1 MTGDLNA
8 ASNTITNLKA
18 PSQDSD
24 AATKVY
30 VDNIAGST
38 TVQDL
43 RSSEYNDYAAGN
55 LFVATGEK
63 KLIISAGSIVSGPFV
78 QGQTISGNN
87 SGATGTIVD
96 LKTTTGVEGNVVEIS
111 YTPVSGTF
119 TDGIPAGGGETQ
131 DVVSVVGGAQGTLVR
146 GPIDVWANGIVTAN
160 SDITF
165 TPTRNR
171 TIVGNVV
178 TDRYTD
184 LDIQYKV
191 GSIVNADVSGTAQ
204 ISQSKL
210 AMTAASTRVNAVN
223 IDQSDRGLAAFDS
236 AVFSATN
243 GWITINDG
251 QLDLKKIKRVSD
263 GTVLGN
269 WSGDS
274 SDNDI
279 DEIPFATVVSQ
290 GGGIGDADLNTTIG
304 AAADPGEAVIKTGT
318 GTYAVSNVT
327 KTGEVNSIVKTDSS
341 GSIQINS
348 LIPVSYTHLTLPTN
362 REV

>member
-1 MTGDLNA
+1 MFEAAAIRLRRLGYDVNGTAVSNKLGPGVLAPNGVVPMTGDLNA

-165 TPTRNR
+165 T
-171 TIVGNVV
+171 
-178 TDRYTD
+178 
-184 LDIQYKV
+184 V
-191 GSIVNADVSGTAQ
+191 GSTIDGSNQLSITIGG
-204 ISQSKL
+204 ISSI
-210 AMTAASTRVNAVN
+210 ASVTAASSATSTSNTLSTTLGTVQGQGTGGVTSSSALSNVNA
-223 IDQSDRGLAAFDS
+223 STS
-236 AVFSATN
+236 AVLEQASLNIEAVDYAVETAKLTKNILLNKIALSLSAQAN
-243 GWITINDG
+243 NVDASK
-251 QLDLKKIKRVSD
+251 LDLLR
-263 GTVLGN
+263 
-269 WSGDS
+269 
-274 SDNDI
+274 
-279 DEIPFATVVSQ
+279 
-290 GGGIGDADLNTTIG
+290 
-304 AAADPGEAVIKTGT
+304 
-318 GTYAVSNVT
+318 
-327 KTGEVNSIVKTDSS
+327 
-341 GSIQINS
+341 
-348 LIPVSYTHLTLPTN
+348 
-362 REV
+362 